1 MVLSQHVLNEIV
13 TRVCSVSTPD
23 RILLFGSA
31 ATGQMNSDSDVDV
44 LLLTSEPRPLRQILA
59 SVRMALYGLEL
70 PIDLVVMRPEQ
81 FELSKDVIGG
91 IAYPAAQTGKVVYEV
106 A

>member
-1 MVLSQHVLNEIV
+1 MDATFEKNMRQHG
-13 TRVCSVSTPD
+13 
-23 RILLFGSA
+23 RIIQPAQGL
-31 ATGQMNSDSDVDV
+31 DV